1 MALQKPCISR
11 PVEGRSAR
19 AAVQPFVPKTTNG
32 PVELPEGPVVRR
44 PTVVLVMTP
53 QLGVED
59 CPLALQ
65 LVVPMLATPHSSRF
79 ERSPQA
85 FLHRLEVDRELA
97 SAARRGSGASRDF
110 GPAKTSWRI
119 EDPQAAKQKC
129 LISSRFPPLTRV
141 PLSASAAERR
151 LLSADAPE
159 PFVICSANSC
169 DHNSLIPHSLILQD
183 ASFGGKGTS
192 PSGRG
197 GDLAALAHTRR
208 AEREARRQRR
218 PRASGADPD
227 RERGAGAV
235 VRDEGEGVCDGSA
248 RARAGTCRLT

>member
-32 PVELPEGPVVRR
+32 PVELPEAPVVRR

-129 LISSRFPPLTRV
+129 LISSRFPSLTRV

-159 PFVICSANSC
+159 PIAQPQPARIVRCGLRCRHGERQGSC
-169 DHNSLIPHSLILQD
+169 RSTP
-183 ASFGGKGTS
+183 
-192 PSGRG
+192 P
-197 GDLAALAHTRR
+197 
-208 AEREARRQRR
+208 
-218 PRASGADPD
+218 PR
-227 RERGAGAV
+227 
-235 VRDEGEGVCDGSA
+235 
-248 RARAGTCRLT
+248 

>member
-11 PVEGRSAR
+11 PVEGRYAR

-32 PVELPEGPVVRR
+32 PVELPEAPVVRR

-119 EDPQAAKQKC
+119 EDPQAAKQTC
-129 LISSRFPPLTRV
+129 LISSRFPSLTRV

-151 LLSADAPE
+151 LLSADAAE
-159 PFVICSANSC
+159 PPKGAA
-169 DHNSLIPHSLILQD
+169 H
-183 ASFGGKGTS
+183 GGQLRVKTGTTTH
-192 PSGRG
+192 
-197 GDLAALAHTRR
+197 LAAVGLFGLI
-208 AEREARRQRR
+208 
-218 PRASGADPD
+218 S
-227 RERGAGAV
+227 
-235 VRDEGEGVCDGSA
+235 
-248 RARAGTCRLT
+248 

>member
-32 PVELPEGPVVRR
+32 PVELPEAPVVRR

-110 GPAKTSWRI
+110 GPAKTSWGI

-129 LISSRFPPLTRV
+129 LISSRFPSLTRV

-159 PFVICSANSC
+159 PLKLPRNPTGSYCSKIKSTPMRAIWLAFNG
-169 DHNSLIPHSLILQD
+169 DHCAVPLSNVGASKSLDRGRYTFEPAQCHRRKSAPDVGEQS
-183 ASFGGKGTS
+183 ARRSS
-192 PSGRG
+192 PS
-197 GDLAALAHTRR
+197 
-208 AEREARRQRR
+208 
-218 PRASGADPD
+218 S
-227 RERGAGAV
+227 
-235 VRDEGEGVCDGSA
+235 
-248 RARAGTCRLT
+248 